1 MKFTIQNLLSSLAG
15 GLKTGYPDRPVYT
28 SPNQQGT
35 EFPCFFIFLMPSS
48 IEDGIGGRFLRDLG
62 LDLVFVQQRNAA
74 NGNAEIQEVQE
85 FLDQNLDKFLY
96 YDESGS
102 SAWLHT
108 YEREA
113 SVEDQ
118 ELHYKFHVR
127 PHVSAPIKEN
137 QMQGVEEN
145 HVKIK

>member
-15 GLKTGYPDRPVYT
+15 VLKTGYPDRPVYT

-74 NGNAEIQEVQE
+74 NGNA
-85 FLDQNLDKFLY
+85 
-96 YDESGS
+96 
-102 SAWLHT
+102 
-108 YEREA
+108 
-113 SVEDQ
+113 
-118 ELHYKFHVR
+118 
-127 PHVSAPIKEN
+127 
-137 QMQGVEEN
+137 
-145 HVKIK
+145 

>member
-1 MKFTIQNLLSSLAG
+1 MKFTIENLLNSLACV
-15 GLKTGYPDRPVYT
+15 LKAGYPGRPVYV

-35 EFPCFFIFLMPSS
+35 EFPCFFIFLMPSR

-96 YDESGS
+96 CDERGS
-102 SAWLHT
+102 STWLHT

-127 PHVSAPIKEN
+127 PHVSAREKEN
-137 QMQGVEEN
+137 RMQGVEEN
-145 HVKIK
+145 HVEIK

>member
-1 MKFTIQNLLSSLAG
+1 MKFTIENLLNSLAG
-15 GLKTGYPDRPVYT
+15 VLKAGYPGRPVYV

-35 EFPCFFIFLMPSS
+35 EFPCFFIFLMPSR
-48 IEDGIGGRFLRDLG
+48 IEDGIGGRFLRDLW

-127 PHVSAPIKEN
+127 PRVSAREKEN
-137 QMQGVEEN
+137 RMQGVEEN
-145 HVKIK
+145 HVEIK